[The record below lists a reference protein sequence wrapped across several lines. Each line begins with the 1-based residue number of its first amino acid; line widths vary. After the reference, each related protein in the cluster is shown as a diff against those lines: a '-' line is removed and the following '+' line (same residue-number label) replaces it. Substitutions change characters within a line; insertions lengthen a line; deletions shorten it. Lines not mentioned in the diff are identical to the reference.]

1 MQAIKPEIIKRTRAE
16 LGMTQAQFAGALH
29 LSVRTVEDWE
39 LRGVAMGPA
48 AVLIWLVSKMPK
60 QAIKALK
67 DF

>member
-1 MQAIKPEIIKRTRAE
+1 MQAIKPDVLKRVRGD
-16 LGMTQAQFAGALH
+16 LGMTQAEFAGALH
-29 LSVRTVEDWE
+29 LSVRTIQDWE

-60 QAIKALK
+60 QAIRALK